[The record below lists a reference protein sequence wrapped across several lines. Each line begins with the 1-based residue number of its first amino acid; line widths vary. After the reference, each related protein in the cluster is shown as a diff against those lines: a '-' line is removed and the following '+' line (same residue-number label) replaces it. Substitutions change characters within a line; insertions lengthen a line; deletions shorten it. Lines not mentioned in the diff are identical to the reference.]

1 VVCEASAPATGSGL
15 KLYTNAFTLEE
26 LNLLI
31 EALNDNFSIKATINI
46 SNREKSQYTLYISKN
61 QLQLVRDRVKDHM
74 HEDMMYKLNIN

>member
-1 VVCEASAPATGSGL
+1 MDDGSFTGNGI

-31 EALNDNFSIKATINI
+31 EALNKNFSIKATINI
-46 SNREKSQYTLYISKN
+46 SKREKAQYTLYISKN
-61 QLQLVRDRVKDHM
+61 QLQLVRDLVKDHM